1 MTPVPKRIE
10 RVSRMSVARKI
21 SGEVICSTL
30 EVKWDERGEEDQ
42 RRGDLLDLGGEML
55 ADPRLGIA
63 EPVRQQDRLAVLFQ
77 RLEKRLFRAMQG
89 HREQAELHSALPL
102 RRRARVRL

>member
-30 EVKWDERGEEDQ
+30 EVKCS
-42 RRGDLLDLGGEML
+42 
-55 ADPRLGIA
+55 PI
-63 EPVRQQDRLAVLFQ
+63 
-77 RLEKRLFRAMQG
+77 
-89 HREQAELHSALPL
+89 QASE
-102 RRRARVRL
+102 